1 MTRVKQRASLTDTIR
16 ENLLRRAETMRLAK
30 MSAARPDQP
39 APQTDFSTL
48 PGYDEL
54 RLYERIG
61 EKLGLGNPYFRLHDG
76 RAGAETKIDGRAL
89 TNFASYDYLGLNAHP
104 EITAAA
110 HAAIDRYGV
119 SSSASRCVAGERPVH
134 LQLERAIAEHYGVE
148 DSLVL
153 VSGYSTNVSVI
164 GQIVGPNDLVVLD
177 SVIHNSAVMGS
188 VLSGAN
194 RRGFLHNDLEN
205 LDSLLSETRHRFERV
220 LIVVEGHY
228 SMDGDYPD
236 LPKLVDIKKRHG
248 AWLMVDE
255 AHALGVLGP
264 RGGGIAEHFGVEPRE
279 IDLWMGTLS
288 KTLAACGGYIAGSAE
303 LIHYLKNFAGAFAY
317 SVAMPPAIAAAAA
330 KALEILHREPE
341 RVARLQHNAALFA
354 RLAKER
360 GLDLGTGAGTAI
372 APIIIGDSLPAVMLS
387 EVLFERGINVMP
399 VLHPAVPAKQA
410 RLRFFLTAAHA
421 EHDIVRALDETVACL
436 SGVRERMKEIDVG
449 G

>member
-1 MTRVKQRASLTDTIR
+1 M
-16 ENLLRRAETMRLAK
+16 
-30 MSAARPDQP
+30 
-39 APQTDFSTL
+39 
-48 PGYDEL
+48 
-54 RLYERIG
+54 
-61 EKLGLGNPYFRLHDG
+61 HDG
-76 RAGAETKIDGRAL
+76 RAGAETKIDGLML

-134 LQLERAIAEHYGVE
+134 LQLERAIAEHYGVD

-194 RRGFLHNDLEN
+194 RRGFPHNDLEN

-228 SMDGDYPD
+228 SMGGDYPD

-341 RVARLQHNAALFA
+341 RVARLHHNAALFA

-372 APIIIGDSLPAVMLS
+372 APIIIGDCCP
-387 EVLFERGINVMP
+387 R
-399 VLHPAVPAKQA
+399 
-410 RLRFFLTAAHA
+410 
-421 EHDIVRALDETVACL
+421 
-436 SGVRERMKEIDVG
+436 
-449 G
+449 